1 MNNKFLIVA
10 AHPDDEVLGCFATA
24 AKLIK
29 QGFMGYTLILSNGK
43 TSRDDA
49 NNEDIRVLKNEM
61 YLANKTIGIKE
72 IFQADFPDNAFDSVP
87 LLNIVKKIEETKE
100 HVRPSIIFTHHY
112 GDMNI
117 DHSITHRAVLTSTRP
132 MQNEY
137 VKTIYAMEIPSST
150 EWNSYSKENIFTPNI
165 FVDVTSTIDFKVK
178 AMEKYKSE
186 LRNYPH
192 PRSLKYIKEIAKVNG
207 IKVGLDYSENFM
219 LIRSIL

>member
-1 MNNKFLIVA
+1 
-10 AHPDDEVLGCFATA
+10 
-24 AKLIK
+24 
-29 QGFMGYTLILSNGK
+29 
-43 TSRDDA
+43 
-49 NNEDIRVLKNEM
+49 M
-61 YLANKTIGIKE
+61 YDE
-72 IFQADFPDNAFDSVP
+72 IFAKGIE
-87 LLNIVKKIEETKE
+87 IVKKIEETKE

-137 VKTIYAMEIPSST
+137 VKTIYAMEISSST

-207 IKVGLDYSENFM
+207 VKVGLDYSENFM
-219 LIRSIL
+219 LIRSILWIVHTS